1 MRAIGKSSANYYFD
15 LQKEEFHIVR
25 GNVSLLDK
33 NTMNRFEND
42 FKEMFYG
49 VRPKDRDFV
58 KERLNKIAEIL
69 KEYEMFKK

>member
-1 MRAIGKSSANYYFD
+1 MPAQRKGQSM
-15 LQKEEFHIVR
+15 E
-25 GNVSLLDK
+25 LLTIIKDTQRK
-33 NTMNRFEND
+33 HS
-42 FKEMFYG
+42 EMFYG